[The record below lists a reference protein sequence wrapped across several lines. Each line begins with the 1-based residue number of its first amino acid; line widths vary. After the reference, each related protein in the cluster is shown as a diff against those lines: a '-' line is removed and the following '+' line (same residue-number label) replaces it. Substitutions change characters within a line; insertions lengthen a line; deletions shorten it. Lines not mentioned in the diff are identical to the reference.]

1 MGDKGGTLMAYD
13 PLRVFCKLARN
24 NRLANFRLHQACL
37 GLSQEALIAPRV
49 SFFPTLRATLNH
61 IYIVDR
67 FYIDALQGGTLGPA
81 AFAQVEPFAT
91 VAELRIAQA
100 ELDET
105 LIAFVDGLDEDGL
118 ATSVNIHRGAR
129 IQQDRCDDVLSHL
142 FQHQTHHRGQAHAML
157 SGTGPLIFNEI
168 SGLSDCWTA
177 VLSTQTLAFLSKCP
191 KTTPH
196 ETFPS
201 ISLVGE
207 ASALSAF
214 TDLVSQ
220 KPDLSNRP
228 TARAISV

>member
-1 MGDKGGTLMAYD
+1 MAYD

-157 SGTGPLIFNEI
+157 SGTGIKPPQLDEFIVGDDAKARKDEMDAL
-168 SGLSDCWTA
+168 GWT
-177 VLSTQTLAFLSKCP
+177 
-191 KTTPH
+191 
-196 ETFPS
+196 E
-201 ISLVGE
+201 
-207 ASALSAF
+207 
-214 TDLVSQ
+214 TDLMFPAGRS
-220 KPDLSNRP
+220 R
-228 TARAISV
+228 